1 MKKTIIVFVLYFVLS
16 LVVSHAQTQL
26 DSLKILSETEMKDE
40 KWVDEML
47 RLTREIYNSDSKA
60 AKQYILEIIK
70 TAEDQNY
77 TDAIIDSRLLYSN
90 ILKILAE
97 NSASRNNLFETLKL
111 ANDNIS
117 KAKVYIGLANFYDSI
132 DENDSTL
139 LFCKMTENILA
150 GTNSIILGDAYN
162 LFGNA
167 YDQMGNYTK
176 AIEKYYKAVDIYL
189 LHNNE
194 TKLAN
199 IYNGIAVTN
208 SNLGFYDK
216 ANEYFNKA
224 IEIHKKQNNLRG
236 LIFCYTNLAVN
247 YRQTN
252 LPELALEYYD
262 LSLEMTKKLGDLRS
276 TARTLMNIANVYQQY
291 EKYNEAL
298 ELYDEA
304 IDICR
309 QANIT
314 IGYVYIYLNMGIT
327 NGLLGKYN
335 QAFAFLDSSLIYAKK
350 LSLKNEEALIYKNF
364 SEIYEKKNDYKN
376 TFSFYKKYQ
385 EITDTLTTKEKEAK
399 FHEIQ
404 TKFETQQKEN
414 EILTLESENSNKKLT
429 ISYLVLAFLL
439 LVILFVW
446 FIYRKRLT
454 DKKLLLAEKERNIAH
469 LENENIQIQIEY
481 KNKELAQKALNI
493 AKLHENTIELKS
505 DLNQIMIN
513 PTDDK
518 DREFRKLLNKL
529 DNSIE
534 NPSIWEEF
542 DLRFKEIHVDFYKT
556 LISTYPDLSKTEVK
570 IISLIRLNLNTKE
583 IADITNRSL
592 RTIQNTRNSIRRKM
606 KLNQEDDLAT
616 KIMSL

>member
-1 MKKTIIVFVLYFVLS
+1 M
-16 LVVSHAQTQL
+16 VVSHAQTQL

-60 AKQYILEIIK
+60 AKQYILDIIK

-139 LFCKMTENILA
+139 LFCKMTENILE

-404 TKFETQQKEN
+404 TKFETEQKEN

-446 FIYRKRLT
+446 FIFRKRLT